1 MTPTTPPPNTPFSTP
16 IRKISE
22 NSSILV
28 NDYFPNSF
36 ALLYHLLITIIFNWK
51 QTNPLRRAIALPN
64 LDCKALSLS
73 YQTCPWRSLPSSSLM
88 IMVIMLVIMVIMVIM
103 MIMMI
108 MLIMVITW
116 I

>member
-1 MTPTTPPPNTPFSTP
+1 MTPNTPFSTP

-28 NDYFPNSF
+28 NDYFPKGNSF

-73 YQTCPWRSLPSSSLM
+73 YQTCPWRSLPSSSLVLM